1 MASFGGTNSM
11 NRTISVQRLTRFG
24 NVVDWDIPR
33 TPASIGVLLGLA
45 SERGVG
51 PETCLAGSRLTVRG
65 LQSPSAEVTAR
76 QELTVV
82 TNLLEALD
90 YPDDLGVEVV
100 LRYRLATYGI
110 FGFALISSPNL
121 RSAIDIGLRYLDLT
135 FASSTFRTRVVDDEF
150 QFVLEA
156 PGTPDRVRRFD
167 IDRLA
172 TAIAVIKRE
181 LSEDLPTLTV
191 QFMHPRPTSVERY
204 VAAFDTEPEFD
215 APENLLILPADVLD
229 LPLPQANAYN
239 SAATQ
244 QQCRNLLEERRSRTG
259 LSGQVRDLLLA
270 SPAQP
275 PNAHEIAH
283 TLLMSPRTLRHRL
296 AAEGTSYRELLDE
309 IRQRLS
315 EEMLIGGRLTV
326 AETASR
332 LGYVELSSFSQAFR
346 RWHGMSP
353 RAFRASRA

>member
-1 MASFGGTNSM
+1 MILAPL
-11 NRTISVQRLTRFG
+11 LTRFG

-33 TPASIGVLLGLA
+33 TPASVGVLLGLA
-45 SERGVG
+45 GERGVS

-65 LQSPSAEVTAR
+65 LQQPGTEVTAR

-82 TNLLEALD
+82 TNLLEALG
-90 YPDDLGVEVV
+90 YPDDLGVEVG

-110 FGFALISSPNL
+110 FGFALISSPTL
-121 RSAIDIGLRYLDLT
+121 RSAIEVGGRYLDLT
-135 FASSTFRTRVVDDEF
+135 FASSTFSTRVIGEQF
-150 QFVLEA
+150 QFVLQA

-172 TAIAVIKRE
+172 TAISVVKRE
-181 LSEDLPTLTV
+181 LSEDLPPFKV
-191 QFMHPRPTSVERY
+191 QFTHPRPASLDRY
-204 VAAFDTEPEFD
+204 VAAFDTEPEFG
-215 APENLLILPADVLD
+215 ASENLLILPVGVLD
-229 LPLPQANAYN
+229 VPLPQANSYN

-244 QQCRNLLEERRSRTG
+244 EQCRSLLEERRSRTG

-270 SPAQP
+270 SPARP
-275 PNAHEIAH
+275 PGAHEIAH
-283 TLLMSPRTLRHRL
+283 ALLMSPRTLRHRL
-296 AAEGTSYRELLDE
+296 GAEGTSYRELLDE

-353 RAFRASRA
+353 RAFRASRN

>member
-1 MASFGGTNSM
+1 L
-11 NRTISVQRLTRFG
+11 VPQLTRFG

-33 TPASIGVLLGLA
+33 TPASVGVLLGLA
-45 SERGVG
+45 GERGVS

-65 LQSPSAEVTAR
+65 LQRPGAEVTAR

-90 YPDDLGVEVV
+90 YPDDLGVEVG

-110 FGFALISSPNL
+110 FGFALISSPTL
-121 RSAIDIGLRYLDLT
+121 RSAIDVGVRYLDLT
-135 FASSTFRTRVVDDEF
+135 FASSTLGTRVVGDEF

-172 TAIAVIKRE
+172 TAISVIKRE
-181 LSEDLPTLTV
+181 LSADLPAFGVRFT
-191 QFMHPRPTSVERY
+191 HPRPANIDRY

-215 APENLLILPADVLD
+215 APENLLILPLGLLDV
-229 LPLPQANAYN
+229 PLPQANAYN

-244 QQCRNLLEERRSRTG
+244 EQCRNLLEERRSRTG

-283 TLLMSPRTLRHRL
+283 ALLMSPRTLRHRL
-296 AAEGTSYRELLDE
+296 GAEGTSYRELLDE

-353 RAFRASRA
+353 RAFRASRT

>member
-1 MASFGGTNSM
+1 MS
-11 NRTISVQRLTRFG
+11 RLTRFG

-33 TPASIGVLLGLA
+33 TAASVGVLLGLA
-45 SERGVG
+45 GERGVS

-76 QELTVV
+76 QELAVV

-90 YPDDLGVEVV
+90 YPDDLGVEAG

-110 FGFALISSPNL
+110 FGFALISSPTL
-121 RSAIDIGLRYLDLT
+121 RSAIDVGVRYLDLT
-135 FASSTFRTRVVDDEF
+135 FASSTLGTRVVGDEF
-150 QFVLEA
+150 HFVLEA
-156 PGTPDRVRRFD
+156 VGTPDRVRRFD

-181 LSEDLPTLTV
+181 LSTELPPFRV
-191 QFMHPRPTSVERY
+191 QFAHPRPARLDRY
-204 VAAFDTEPEFD
+204 VAAFDTEPEFG
-215 APENLLILPADVLD
+215 APENLLILPLELLD

-244 QQCRNLLEERRSRTG
+244 EQCRNLLEERRSRTG

-275 PNAHEIAH
+275 PNALEIAH
-283 TLLMSPRTLRHRL
+283 TLMMSPRTLRHRL
-296 AAEGTSYRELLDE
+296 GAEGTSYRELLDE

-326 AETASR
+326 AETANR

-353 RAFRASRA
+353 RAYRASRS